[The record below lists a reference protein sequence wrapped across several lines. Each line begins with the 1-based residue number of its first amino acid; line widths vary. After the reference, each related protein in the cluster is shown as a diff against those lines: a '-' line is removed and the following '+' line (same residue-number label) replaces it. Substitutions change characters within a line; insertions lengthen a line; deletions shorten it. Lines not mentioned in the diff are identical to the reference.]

1 MLLWV
6 FWYFYFFLYFVRGFW
21 ILFSFLFELRNFR
34 LGFGLQQC
42 FLKKNYVWRFFFPL
56 AVTVDRR
63 KEKGDLWK
71 LGFQLRFRQC
81 WLSLEMEK
89 KKRSCRKGALLLMHI
104 VCCRKLQFR
113 SIFNFVS
120 QWVLEFFLG
129 WNMVCHRMARIH
141 NWKWFSDILWGE
153 IIHGWKFMSGAA
165 HVPPVCVVVCV
176 PWIIHGTEKFFCSW
190 LGVVAFDAGL
200 HQVLELEG
208 MMDNDPVNQV
218 AATESAAAAA
228 SSASQVKIG
237 CCSFIV
243 TF

>member
-1 MLLWV
+1 MEV
-6 FWYFYFFLYFVRGFW
+6 FFT
-21 ILFSFLFELRNFR
+21 FSCDSR
-34 LGFGLQQC
+34 Q
-42 FLKKNYVWRFFFPL
+42 KKGE
-56 AVTVDRR
+56 VD
-63 KEKGDLWK
+63 LSK
-71 LGFQLRFRQC
+71 LGFQLRFMQC
-81 WLSLEMEK
+81 WFSSEMEK
-89 KKRSCRKGALLLMHI
+89 KKRSCRKGAVLLMHI
-104 VCCRKLQFR
+104 VCGRKLQFW

-129 WNMVCHRMARIH
+129 WSMVCHRIARIH

-165 HVPPVCVVVCV
+165 HVPPVCAVVCV
-176 PWIIHGTEKFFCSW
+176 PWIIHDTENFFCSW

-208 MMDNDPVNQV
+208 MMDNEPVNQV
-218 AATESAAAAA
+218 VAPPAATESAAAAA